1 MNGAQPSRDMFD
13 TGDPLHYATPLPLH
27 AEYFPMG
34 QSLRIAANSRLV
46 HAAAESIWSR
56 FRPMSNE
63 SGVSLHVEIDS
74 GHSRECMPA
83 PILRAREHLVSM
95 VADSRNFVNADLRA
109 GFAFAHFTRNLVADA
124 DYWRYHF
131 LEPLVYLLLGARF
144 FTYLHAS
151 CISRH
156 GRAIV
161 LCGDSGAGKTCLA
174 FACAL
179 RGWTFHSGDATAILR
194 SDVRRIVGRP
204 FEIRFRAGAR
214 DLFKELR
221 RFPPALRPN
230 NKRDIE
236 IDPVHA
242 GLKTAP
248 EALASHIVFLN
259 RNPVSAK
266 ASLTPFPRDEAR
278 RRLEQDICFGDET
291 IRNEQRT
298 ALAAFLSLPVWQLN
312 YSDWDEAEKSLH
324 ALVAAS

>member
-1 MNGAQPSRDMFD
+1 MS
-13 TGDPLHYATPLPLH
+13 DPLHYALPLSLH

-34 QSLRIAANSRLV
+34 QSIHIAANSRLI
-46 HAAAESIWSR
+46 HATAESIWSR
-56 FRPMSNE
+56 FRPMSNKSE
-63 SGVSLHVEIDS
+63 VSLQVEIDS
-74 GHSRECMPA
+74 GHSRESVGA

-109 GFAFAHFTRNLVADA
+109 GFAFGHFTHDLVADA
-124 DYWRYHF
+124 DYWRYYF
-131 LEPLVYLLLGARF
+131 LEPLVYLLVGACS

-151 CISRH
+151 CISRN

-174 FACAL
+174 FACGL

-204 FEIRFRAGAR
+204 FEIRFRGNAR

-221 RFPPALRPN
+221 DFPPALRPN
-230 NKRDIE
+230 NKYDIE

-266 ASLTPFPRDEAR
+266 ASITPFPRDEAR

-291 IRNEQRT
+291 IRKAQRT
-298 ALAAFLSLPVWQLN
+298 ALVAFLSLPVWQLN
-312 YSDWDEAEKSLH
+312 YSDWDEAEQSLH
-324 ALVAAS
+324 ALGAGN